1 MSFLDFLW
9 QHSDEVIR
17 FTREHIMLVGISTGL
32 ATLIGVPLGIL
43 ASRKPWPREAI
54 LGFSNLMQTIP
65 SLALFGFLIPLPL
78 LGGIGERTAIIAL
91 VLYSLLPIVRNTYT
105 GIVSV
110 DPAVREAG
118 RGLGMTDGQLLLR
131 VELPLATGFI
141 LAGIRMA
148 VVISV
153 GIATIAAAIGAG
165 GLGVL
170 IFRGVSMVD
179 NQMILAGA
187 IPAAC
192 LALLSD
198 FLLGRLE
205 AHLSPP
211 KPL

>member
-1 MSFLDFLW
+1 MYRTGDLARLREDGQIEYLGRIDD
-9 QHSDEVIR
+9 QAKIRGYRIEPKEVEVI
-17 FTREHIMLVGISTGL
+17 L
-32 ATLIGVPLGIL
+32 A
-43 ASRKPWPREAI
+43 
-54 LGFSNLMQTIP
+54 NH
-65 SLALFGFLIPLPL
+65 
-78 LGGIGERTAIIAL
+78 
-91 VLYSLLPIVRNTYT
+91 
-105 GIVSV
+105 
-110 DPAVREAG
+110 PAVREAG

-187 IPAAC
+187 VPAAC
-192 LALLSD
+192 LALFSD

-205 AHLSPP
+205 TRLSPP
-211 KPL
+211 KPS